1 MGKMDENLTKLF
13 YGASLHDIGK
23 IVQRAT
29 KQRVKHAKLGSD
41 FLKQFTVDP
50 AILNQVRFHHAGELS
65 RANLPNS
72 NLAYITYLADNI
84 ASGVDRRDAE
94 TEVQQK
100 WNSKAALED
109 IFNRFGHQAGVKRYF
124 KARKLDL
131 SGENIF
137 AQTDSTVFS
146 DSEYGAI
153 LTKIK
158 ATLQVIDFDE
168 KYTQSVLN
176 LLEAT
181 ASFIPSSTNMMEVA
195 DISLYDHLKL
205 TAGIA
210 AAIYVYLKDQQISDY
225 KKILFD
231 HSQDFYQQKAF
242 LLASFDISGIQ
253 DFIYTI
259 TSKGAHKQLRSRSFY
274 LDMISEWIV
283 DSLLAAC
290 QLTRANLMYSGGGH
304 AYFILPNTP
313 AIKEKIAQVQ
323 ASFDRFFLA
332 RFQTKLYVAFGS
344 AEFAANQVMQG
355 NDSQQYQEIFRHI
368 SQQISRQKLS
378 RYSLAALKQLNA
390 GGKKTGRECAVCHN
404 VDDLVETTNEC
415 QLCYSLEHFSKDIQH
430 DHYFEVN
437 AEADA
442 SSLQIGENAYLHRI
456 SLEEIKAH
464 QFTGKL
470 YSKNQLNTGENQ
482 ATRLWIGDYTDLANN
497 NFSEYAQRKWTFDE
511 NQQPLGIKRI
521 AALRCDVDDLGYAF
535 MAGFS
540 QQNNGIYNTFGRTAT
555 FSRSMSIF
563 FKLYINQ
570 FAKENERRLSIIY
583 AGGDDVFILGAWDEI
598 FKFAVELRQNF
609 LKWSNN
615 KLTLSAGIGIFPD
628 KTPIDIIAR
637 TTGSLE
643 EAAKDNGKDSICLF
657 ADQFVFKYDDFINNV
672 LHDKLVVIQNFFANE
687 SERGK
692 AFIYKLL
699 DLIRQRDSQDRI
711 AFSRLAYYLARLED
725 TLKDD
730 AASQQKFSAFKRQMK
745 DWFDDDQQIKAVE
758 LALMLYVY
766 EIRKED

>member
-1 MGKMDENLTKLF
+1 MDENLTKLF

-29 KQRVKHAKLGSD
+29 KQRIKHAKLGYD
-41 FLKQFTVDP
+41 FLRQFTADP
-50 AILNQVRFHHAGELS
+50 GILNQVRFHHAGELS
-65 RANLPNS
+65 RANLS
-72 NLAYITYLADNI
+72 NNDLAYITYLADNI
-84 ASGVDRRDAE
+84 ASGVDRRDNGI
-94 TEVQQK
+94 EVQQK
-100 WNSKAALED
+100 WNSKTALED
-109 IFNRFGHQAGVKRYF
+109 IFNRFGSQMGEKRYF

-146 DSEYGAI
+146 DSEYSAI
-153 LTKIK
+153 LKKIK
-158 ATLQVIDFDE
+158 ETLQVIDFDE
-168 KYTQSVLN
+168 RYIQSVLN

-181 ASFIPSSTNMMEVA
+181 ASFVPSSTNMTEVA

-210 AAIYVYLKDQQISDY
+210 AAIYVYLNDQQISDY
-225 KKILFD
+225 KKALFD

-274 LDMISEWIV
+274 LDMISEWVV
-283 DSLLAAC
+283 DSLLSAC

-304 AYFILPNTP
+304 AYFILPNTA
-313 AIKEKIAQVQ
+313 AIKENINQVQ
-323 ASFDRFFLA
+323 TSFDRFFLA
-332 RFQTKLYVAFGS
+332 KFQTKLYIAFGS
-344 AEFAANQVMQG
+344 AEFAASQVMQG
-355 NDSQQYQEIFRHI
+355 NDLQQYQAIYRHV
-368 SQQISRQKLS
+368 SQQISQQKLS
-378 RYSLAALKQLNA
+378 RYSLTALKQLNE
-390 GGKKTGRECAVCHN
+390 GGKKTGRECVVCHN
-404 VDDLVETTNEC
+404 VDDLVADTNEC
-415 QLCYSLEHFSKDIQH
+415 RLCYALERFSKDIQH
-430 DHYFEVN
+430 DNYFEVN
-437 AEADA
+437 TEA
-442 SSLQIGENAYLHRI
+442 SGLQIGEKAYLHKT
-456 SLEEIKAH
+456 SLEKIKTH
-464 QFTGKL
+464 QFAGKI
-470 YSKNQLNTGENQ
+470 YSKNQLNTGEDQ

-497 NFSEYAQRKWTFDE
+497 DFSEYAQRKWTCDE
-511 NQQPLGIKRI
+511 NQQPIGIKRI

-570 FAKENERRLSIIY
+570 FAKENKRRLTIVY
-583 AGGDDVFILGAWDEI
+583 AGGDDVFILGAWDDVL
-598 FKFAVELRQNF
+598 KFAVELRQNF

-637 TTGSLE
+637 TAGSLE
-643 EAAKDNGKDSICLF
+643 ETAKDNGKDSICLF
-657 ADQFVFKYDDFINNV
+657 ADRFVFKYDDFINDV
-672 LHDKLVVIQNFFANE
+672 LQDKLVVIQNFFANE

-711 AFSRLAYYLARLED
+711 AFPRLAYYLARLED

-730 AASQQKFSAFKRQMK
+730 AASQQKFSNFKRQMK